1 MRVLSGLAAAAALVC
16 LGAAPTH
23 PPAGT
28 CALTLADR
36 VANRTLDFEHFDQRT
51 TLPSNARSLDEAGCY
66 AEAAEATE
74 DYLANGPVGTP
85 GERAIMAFHLAQYL
99 AMAGDE
105 RAAARAVALA
115 RRSDLPPDYHIDWN
129 SYVAGTRAFFLKDR
143 PALDMTR
150 SALRARGTVGDTM
163 NLDRLDRMAVCFD
176 EPYATAW
183 DDPKCAP
190 AAAGGH

>member
-1 MRVLSGLAAAAALVC
+1 MRVLSGLAAVAALVC
-16 LGAAPTH
+16 LGAAPTA
-23 PPAGT
+23 PPAAI
-28 CALTLADR
+28 CSLTPAGR
-36 VANRTLDFEHFDQRT
+36 IANRTLDFEHFDQRA
-51 TLPSNARSLDEAGCY
+51 TLPSNARSLDEAGCH

-85 GERAIMAFHLAQYL
+85 GERAILAFHLAQYL

-129 SYVAGTRAFFLKDR
+129 SYVAGTRAFLLRDR
-143 PALDMTR
+143 AGLDAAR
-150 SALRARGTVGDTM
+150 SALRARGTAGDAM

-176 EPYATAW
+176 QSYAVAW

-190 AAAGGH
+190 PAAEGR

>member
-1 MRVLSGLAAAAALVC
+1 MRTASSLAAIAGLVC
-16 LGAAPTH
+16 LGAAPASG
-23 PPAGT
+23 PARV
-28 CALTLADR
+28 CSLTPADR
-36 VANRTLDFEHFDQRT
+36 AANRTLDFEHFDQRT
-51 TLPSNARSLDEAGCY
+51 TLPSNARSLGEAGCY

-85 GERAIMAFHLAQYL
+85 GERAMMTFHLAQYL

-105 RAAARAVALA
+105 RAAARAVTLA

-129 SYVAGTRAFFLKDR
+129 SYVAGTRAFLIKDR
-143 PALDMTR
+143 PALDLAR
-150 SALRARGTVGDTM
+150 SALRARGTAGDTM

-176 EPYATAW
+176 QPYATAW

-190 AAAGGH
+190 AAAGGR